1 MIEQGGDYGNAQSGG
16 NRAGDGSWSGVTLV
30 QNNCGN
36 EATSP
41 KIGGTAIVSPSA
53 LIGLGGGWFWPG
65 EYIS

>member
-1 MIEQGGDYGNAQSGG
+1 MEMLKVVAIGLVTAL
-16 NRAGDGSWSGVTLV
+16 WSGVTLV

-41 KIGGTAIVSPSA
+41 KIAGTAIVSPSA
-53 LIGLGGGWFWPG
+53 LTGLGGGWFWPG

>member
-1 MIEQGGDYGNAQSGG
+1 MEMLKVVAIGLVTAL
-16 NRAGDGSWSGVTLV
+16 WSGVTLV